1 MSNSCVSDE
10 EFNEK
15 YGSDKYDDYYGDSY
29 FTDEGHEVM
38 KKPCSKNK
46 IIPVN
51 VTRTNLTYYYDI
63 SLSRND
69 VDEVVWYN
77 PRKFVGKYAKHKN
90 PYRCNAFSLLRFIGR
105 ELPECPNLRDGL
117 TRIVDVS
124 RFVNPNNCSF
134 PEIAG
139 QTVWLQWAFL
149 RDYTYISKSFLTGLE
164 SQETVG
170 YQKFEHLP
178 EIS

>member
-1 MSNSCVSDE
+1 MSNSCLSDE
-10 EFNEK
+10 DFKDK
-15 YGSDKYDDYYGDSY
+15 YGSVEYADFYGDVY
-29 FTDEGHEVM
+29 FTDEGREVM

-51 VTRTNLTYYYDI
+51 VTRRNQTWDI
-63 SLSRND
+63 SMSRND

-77 PRKFVGKYAKHKN
+77 PRKFVGKYAKHKYPYRKY
-90 PYRCNAFSLLRFIGR
+90 PYRCNVLRFIGPG
-105 ELPECPNLRDGL
+105 LPECPNLRDGL
-117 TRIVDVS
+117 ARIVDVS

-134 PEIAG
+134 QQIAG

-149 RDYTYISKSFLTGLE
+149 RDYTYISKSFLTGLK

-170 YQKFEHLP
+170 YQKLRHLP

>member
-1 MSNSCVSDE
+1 MSNSCVSDKD
-10 EFNEK
+10 FNDK
-15 YGSDKYDDYYGDSY
+15 YGSSKYADYYGDSY
-29 FTDEGHEVM
+29 FTDEGHQVM
-38 KKPCSKNK
+38 NKPCLKNK

-51 VTRTNLTYYYDI
+51 VTRRNQTWDI
-63 SLSRND
+63 SMSRND

-77 PRKFVGKYAKHKN
+77 PRKFVGKYAKRRKY
-90 PYRCNAFSLLRFIGR
+90 PYRCNAFPPLRFMGSG
-105 ELPECPNLRDGL
+105 LPKCPKLRDGL

-134 PEIAG
+134 PQIAG

-149 RDYTYISKSFLTGLE
+149 REYTYIPKSFLSGLE

-170 YQKFEHLP
+170 YQKFGHLP